1 MTTQLSP
8 EQSAI
13 DRRIVDE
20 VFETIPED
28 WKAFLVLVE
37 PRGVDGGGEA
47 ITIVN
52 PDVVGAFM
60 EPSDTIR
67 ANVAELTAF
76 LAKEARAWERI
87 TYAATMDDSGAWR
100 LKITTPLPA

>member
-1 MTTQLSP
+1 MTTKLSP

-13 DRRIVDE
+13 DRKIVDE

-28 WKAFLVLVE
+28 WKAFFVIVE
-37 PRGVDGGGEA
+37 PRTLDGGGEL

-52 PDVVGAFM
+52 PDVAGAAM

-67 ANVAELTAF
+67 ANVAELVAF
-76 LAKEARAWERI
+76 LGQESRTWERI
-87 TYAATMDDSGAWR
+87 TYAASMDDSGAWR

>member
-13 DRRIVDE
+13 DRRITDE
-20 VFETIPED
+20 IFETIPED
-28 WKAFLVLVE
+28 WKCFLVLVE
-37 PRGVDGGGEA
+37 PRTVDGGGEM

-52 PDVVGAFM
+52 PEIPGAMM

-67 ANVAELTAF
+67 ANVTELIAF
-76 LAKEARAWERI
+76 LAKEQRKWERI
-87 TYAATMDDSGAWR
+87 TYIAQMDDSGAWR